1 MSFITLCESANEDL
15 LEHIVEEATI
25 KFLIEC
31 VDQDQD
37 DLIESLVYCVQC
49 YYNEEEI
56 DNEIFEHVFEN
67 FYDFIDAESMIY
79 ETVLFEAEI
88 MDDDA
93 FDEEIKRRQENKKQ
107 PANNNNEKKNIFKR
121 TLGAI
126 GTGIS
131 KITPNFL
138 KRKPADVTQEIKEK
152 TPGKLGKIAS
162 AAYTAVRHPG
172 ETLGKVK
179 EHFSAENRR
188 KRAVAAYKVAAKH
201 AADTNQDM
209 ARWSQDGD
217 NKKSLKEKGQ
227 YAITKQMNKFDNWNK
242 TRLGNKVKK
251 LSITTG
257 ASKLIQQKNKSK

>member
-31 VDQDQD
+31 VDQEQD

-79 ETVLFEAEI
+79 ETVLFESLSEEEK
-88 MDDDA
+88 
-93 FDEEIKRRQENKKQ
+93 FDREVARREQNQNNAQ
-107 PANNNNEKKNIFKR
+107 PKKNIFKR

-126 GTGIS
+126 GNGIS

-152 TPGKLGKIAS
+152 TPGKLGKLAS
-162 AAYTAVRHPG
+162 VAYTAVRHPG

-188 KRAVAAYKVAAKH
+188 KRAIANYKMASANAKYS
-201 AADTNQDM
+201 QRDM
-209 ARWSQDGD
+209 DALSQNG
-217 NKKSLKEKGQ
+217 NGEKNFKGTTQ
-227 YAITKQMNKFDNWNK
+227 YAIAKQINKFDNWNK
-242 TRLGNKVKK
+242 KRLADKVKK

-257 ASKLIQQKNKSK
+257 ASKLIQQKNKSN

>member
-31 VDQDQD
+31 VDQEQD

-49 YYNEEEI
+49 YHNEEEI
-56 DNEIFEHVFEN
+56 DDEIFEHVFEN

-93 FDEEIKRRQENKKQ
+93 FDEELKRRQENKKQ

-188 KRAVAAYKVAAKH
+188 KRAIANYKMASANAKYS
-201 AADTNQDM
+201 QRDM
-209 ARWSQDGD
+209 DALSQNG
-217 NKKSLKEKGQ
+217 NGEKNFKGTTP
-227 YAITKQMNKFDNWNK
+227 YAIAKQINKFNNWNK
-242 TRLGNKVKK
+242 NRLAGKVKK